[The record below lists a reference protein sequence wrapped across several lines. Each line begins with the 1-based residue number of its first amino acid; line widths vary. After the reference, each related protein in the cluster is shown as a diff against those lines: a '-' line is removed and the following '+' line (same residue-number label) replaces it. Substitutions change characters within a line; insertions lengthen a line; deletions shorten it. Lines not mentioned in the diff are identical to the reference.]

1 MEEQLWLQYKCLQ
14 VDIRDQPPAKWPRKD
29 DFNIQHLNYK
39 RPTSQPVTLL
49 DEEFHGRAA
58 LATMQMSAGRYSL
71 PTPGKVTKMGWLK
84 VGNRASFKK
93 MNIFLMNI
101 LDFLKNEY
109 MFWIHI
115 LDLKKWIILLYIFF
129 GFSLQKRSLQNV
141 SNSPQNIH
149 GSLVGPNSV
158 HFRLLDPNRDLR
170 RAAKPYFGL
179 FLILNDFPQFLWMNS
194 SIEFSA
200 LN

>member
-1 MEEQLWLQYKCLQ
+1 
-14 VDIRDQPPAKWPRKD
+14 
-29 DFNIQHLNYK
+29 
-39 RPTSQPVTLL
+39 
-49 DEEFHGRAA
+49 
-58 LATMQMSAGRYSL
+58 MSAGRYSL

-115 LDLKKWIILLYIFF
+115 LDLKKWIILLNIFF

-141 SNSPQNIH
+141 SNSSQILQ
-149 GSLVGPNSV
+149 GSLVGPISI
-158 HFRLLDPNRDLR
+158 HFRGPWPKQGPPNT
-170 RAAKPYFGL
+170 YFGL
-179 FLILNDFPQFLWMNS
+179 FFNLEWFSSNSFEWIILLNFPY
-194 SIEFSA
+194 SIEWIFFEWIFWILLWIEWFSGLIQWKNELSKKIA
-200 LN
+200 HP